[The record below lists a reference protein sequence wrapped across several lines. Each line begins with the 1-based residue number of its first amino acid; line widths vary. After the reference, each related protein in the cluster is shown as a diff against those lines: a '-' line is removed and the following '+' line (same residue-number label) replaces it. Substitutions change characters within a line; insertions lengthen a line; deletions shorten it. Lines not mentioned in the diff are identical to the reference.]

1 MASVVVLGAGMTGLT
16 AAVLLARAG
25 HRVTVLE
32 RDAAPPPLPVDA
44 IWSRWERPG
53 VAQFRQVH
61 IALPR
66 WTAIMGAEI
75 PDAIDVLADMG
86 GRRVSMLHHHP
97 EQVTCGW
104 WPGDERFDTWTA
116 RRPVLEASLDVAASA
131 TDSLIVCRGAR
142 VAGLL
147 IEQHRSGVPH
157 VVGVGLDGGH
167 EIRADVVVDAG
178 GRHSPVVRWLRES
191 GHRAPVVHA
200 TESGSMYYTRH
211 FRGRSDRLPRA
222 TGSLLRH
229 YPSLS
234 TLTLPAD
241 NRTWAVG
248 LVAHGKD
255 RAMRALRHA
264 EVWEAVA
271 RRLPSTADWLDAEPL
286 GNVHAF
292 AGQEDRITDFV
303 VDGRPVVTGLLP
315 VGDSWARTN
324 PGLGRG
330 LSLGALHSVAVR
342 DTLAETGADD
352 PHDLAVRFAERS
364 ETVVRPLV
372 DATVDFGRNRLAD
385 MAAERDAAPYPELGP
400 AWMMSTALAAGARS
414 DAVLARALST
424 IGSLLA
430 SPAEVFVDP
439 DLVQRTRNF
448 VGAPRY
454 PDDAPSRTELLDVI
468 RRATAGTG
476 ALAS

>member
-1 MASVVVLGAGMTGLT
+1 MASVLVLGAGMTGLT

-116 RRPVLEASLDVAASA
+116 RRPVLEAALDVAASA
-131 TDSLIVCRGAR
+131 TDGLIVCRGAR

-157 VVGVGLDGGH
+157 VVGVGLDGGN

-191 GHRAPVVHA
+191 
-200 TESGSMYYTRH
+200 
-211 FRGRSDRLPRA
+211 
-222 TGSLLRH
+222 
-229 YPSLS
+229 
-234 TLTLPAD
+234 
-241 NRTWAVG
+241 
-248 LVAHGKD
+248 
-255 RAMRALRHA
+255 
-264 EVWEAVA
+264 
-271 RRLPSTADWLDAEPL
+271 
-286 GNVHAF
+286 
-292 AGQEDRITDFV
+292 
-303 VDGRPVVTGLLP
+303 
-315 VGDSWARTN
+315 
-324 PGLGRG
+324 
-330 LSLGALHSVAVR
+330 
-342 DTLAETGADD
+342 
-352 PHDLAVRFAERS
+352 
-364 ETVVRPLV
+364 
-372 DATVDFGRNRLAD
+372 
-385 MAAERDAAPYPELGP
+385 
-400 AWMMSTALAAGARS
+400 
-414 DAVLARALST
+414 
-424 IGSLLA
+424 
-430 SPAEVFVDP
+430 
-439 DLVQRTRNF
+439 
-448 VGAPRY
+448 
-454 PDDAPSRTELLDVI
+454 
-468 RRATAGTG
+468 
-476 ALAS
+476 